1 VGDGTVVWTWK
12 QYYVLVDCD
21 GRIVG
26 SGYDIVEEAT
36 TVGRTD
42 IYVRDAENPLYLCR
56 YNEANQCQLESG
68 QIVLTCKSCPRNAT
82 RIG

>member
-42 IYVRDAENPLYLCR
+42 IYVRDVENPNKLCR
-56 YNEANQCQLESG
+56 YYEANQCRLCSG
-68 QIVLTCKSCPRNAT
+68 QIVLSCSCPPQT
-82 RIG
+82 C